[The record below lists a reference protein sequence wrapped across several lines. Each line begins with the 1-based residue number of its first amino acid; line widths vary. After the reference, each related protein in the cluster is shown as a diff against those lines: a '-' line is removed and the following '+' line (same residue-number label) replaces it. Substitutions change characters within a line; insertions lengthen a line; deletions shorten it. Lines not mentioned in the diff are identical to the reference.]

1 MPGSR
6 VCAPDL
12 TATLV
17 RAMAAVAGTPPKNGR
32 SMLPTPCATS
42 SRSLLRRAPVM
53 RPALAPQSRLSI
65 MPSMAMLNAGESR
78 FRNV

>member
-1 MPGSR
+1 
-6 VCAPDL
+6 
-12 TATLV
+12 
-17 RAMAAVAGTPPKNGR
+17 
-32 SMLPTPCATS
+32 
-42 SRSLLRRAPVM
+42 LRRAPVM